1 MSDIDSSENSTSTSD
16 PPTPPPKRQKAST
29 STGKHKGART
39 HKVKE
44 GEGKGKGK
52 KRREPPPSSA
62 SSGSPKRQKAST
74 STGKHK
80 GSPRTHKGKEGE
92 GKGKGKKRREPSPS
106 SASSGSDS
114 NSPDH
119 HHKSTKER
127 VKEQKIRSKSS
138 RKTEPSSH
146 NGRSHLDIF
155 QHHFNDLVLSIT
167 SCLSTVA
174 RKLYSKQMIPDEV
187 LSMVSSRQG
196 TEQDMATKLL
206 LCMKRKIDLNPAVL
220 LKFIDVLQEEPSCD
234 EITKRITSE
243 SNIMW
248 YIRNW
253 VSAVSPPL
261 TRSGLLLLMNN
272 S

>member
-1 MSDIDSSENSTSTSD
+1 MSDSSEDSTSTSD

-29 STGKHKGART
+29 STGKHKGA
-39 HKVKE
+39 
-44 GEGKGKGK
+44 
-52 KRREPPPSSA
+52 
-62 SSGSPKRQKAST
+62 
-74 STGKHK
+74 
-80 GSPRTHKGKEGE
+80 RTHKGKEGE

-127 VKEQKIRSKSS
+127 VKKQKIRSKSS

-174 RKLYSKQMIPDEV
+174 RKLYSRQMIPDEV

-206 LCMKRKIDLNPAVL
+206 LCMKRNIDLNPAVL
-220 LKFIDVLQEEPSCD
+220 LKFIDVVQEESSCD

-253 VSAVSPPL
+253 VSAVSSPL
-261 TRSGLLLLMNN
+261 IRSGLLLLMNN

>member
-1 MSDIDSSENSTSTSD
+1 MSDSSENSTSTSD
-16 PPTPPPKRQKAST
+16 PPTPPPRRQKAST
-29 STGKHKGART
+29 STGKHKGA
-39 HKVKE
+39 
-44 GEGKGKGK
+44 
-52 KRREPPPSSA
+52 
-62 SSGSPKRQKAST
+62 
-74 STGKHK
+74 
-80 GSPRTHKGKEGE
+80 RTHKGKEGE

-106 SASSGSDS
+106 SASSGSDF

-127 VKEQKIRSKSS
+127 VKKQKIRSKSLS
-138 RKTEPSSH
+138 KTEPSSH
-146 NGRSHLDIF
+146 NGRLHSDIF

-187 LSMVSSRQG
+187 LSVVSSRQG

-206 LCMKRKIDLNPAVL
+206 LYVKRNIDLNPAVL
-220 LKFIDVLQEEPSCD
+220 LEFIDVLQEESSCD
-234 EITKRITSE
+234 GITKRITSE

-253 VSAVSPPL
+253 VSTVSPPL
-261 TRSGLLLLMNN
+261 IRSGLLLLMNN